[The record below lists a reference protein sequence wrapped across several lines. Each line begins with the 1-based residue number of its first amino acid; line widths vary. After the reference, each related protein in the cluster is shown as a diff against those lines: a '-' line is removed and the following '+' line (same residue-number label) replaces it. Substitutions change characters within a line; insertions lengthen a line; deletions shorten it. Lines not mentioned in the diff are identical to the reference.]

1 MKCDVG
7 ALACALIIGY
17 LPSDAP
23 AAQAVDIPSVEM
35 AEILAA
41 LGTVVQIGFQAR
53 ITLTLP
59 V

>member
-1 MKCDVG
+1 MKCGVG
-7 ALACALIIGY
+7 ALACALTIRH

-23 AAQAVDIPSVEM
+23 AAQAVDIPSVEV

-41 LGTVVQIGFQAR
+41 LGAVVQIGFQAG